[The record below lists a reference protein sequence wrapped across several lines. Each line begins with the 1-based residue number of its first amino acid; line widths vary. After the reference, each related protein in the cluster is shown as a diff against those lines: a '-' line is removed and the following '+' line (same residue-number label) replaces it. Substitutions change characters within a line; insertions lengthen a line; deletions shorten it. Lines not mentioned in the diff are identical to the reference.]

1 MKVEKAPLESYAG
14 IGGWDAQIQEIKE
27 AVELPLTHPELYED
41 IGIRPPKG
49 VILYGVP
56 ETGKISLARAVA
68 NSTLATF
75 LRVVFSPK
83 FSISPSHLN
92 SQVEFTSHAKTEFA
106 NPSPSNF
113 THTANRWVSTQ
124 VSSRVQSLT
133 TLQILLLHT
142 ESAIQSASTLI
153 SYPVPLQYELIT
165 RLSKPQVHI
174 HFIKHLMAEV
184 EEKGSEDDHTQ
195 DGTVDLKGY
204 EVFERMAYFG
214 IASNFV
220 IYVTKKL
227 HEGTVTSANNVTNWV
242 DTVWMTP
249 LLGAYIADAYLGRYW
264 TFVIASAIYLV
275 FAVLGIADS
284 FVETAKIELFYDQAP
299 EGVKSLGTSYFTAS
313 LGIGIWKIIKQRGRG
328 WILDNLN
335 VSHFDYYY
343 LFWDALSTLNLLFFL
358 LVAKYFVYNADAT
371 ESKGDFAMETS
382 PSKPSAQASTEA
394 SNA

>member
-1 MKVEKAPLESYAG
+1 MKVEKAPLESYAD

-133 TLQILLLHT
+133 
-142 ESAIQSASTLI
+142 
-153 SYPVPLQYELIT
+153 
-165 RLSKPQVHI
+165 
-174 HFIKHLMAEV
+174 
-184 EEKGSEDDHTQ
+184 D
-195 DGTVDLKGY
+195 
-204 EVFERMAYFG
+204 
-214 IASNFV
+214 
-220 IYVTKKL
+220 
-227 HEGTVTSANNVTNWV
+227 SANPSPSHRICNSVGLNSHLIPSSPSVHCLHNAILSSPLHSRFKQTHFCLSQIRR
-242 DTVWMTP
+242 WM
-249 LLGAYIADAYLGRYW
+249 LSVSW
-264 TFVIASAIYLV
+264 T
-275 FAVLGIADS
+275 
-284 FVETAKIELFYDQAP
+284 T
-299 EGVKSLGTSYFTAS
+299 TAS
-313 LGIGIWKIIKQRGRG
+313 DRQPLHQLTTTASRSPLGSW
-328 WILDNLN
+328 
-335 VSHFDYYY
+335 
-343 LFWDALSTLNLLFFL
+343 LFLC
-358 LVAKYFVYNADAT
+358 YF
-371 ESKGDFAMETS
+371 SMIFG
-382 PSKPSAQASTEA
+382 
-394 SNA
+394 